1 MKCVRGV
8 LACMR
13 ERAGVSEGGESKVQL
28 LNTSEQEEEEEEE
41 EERERVSARA
51 QGSKRARVKSV
62 QRVRALSSPVFKS

>member
-41 EERERVSARA
+41 EERERE
-51 QGSKRARVKSV
+51 
-62 QRVRALSSPVFKS
+62 